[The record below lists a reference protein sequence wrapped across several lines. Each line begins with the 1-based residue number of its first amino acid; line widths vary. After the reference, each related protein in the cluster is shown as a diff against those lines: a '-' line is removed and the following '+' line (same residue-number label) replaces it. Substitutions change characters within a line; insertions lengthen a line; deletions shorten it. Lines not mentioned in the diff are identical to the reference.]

1 MEASRRI
8 LLEASKFTGFYVL
21 YVLSLNG
28 ISYTYYKSLTEIYGV
43 SKIEKAYD
51 LRLLYDNSAI
61 INYLL

>member
-1 MEASRRI
+1 M
-8 LLEASKFTGFYVL
+8 EASKFTGFYVL